1 MDLSHLAG
9 ARSISVRNSRPGA
22 GALAGG
28 VQTLKTVPVASL
40 GRSRSPS
47 PTASI
52 TSGEAGSETNAKAE
66 DLPYRNPEG
75 TYEGE
80 SNMNL
85 VPHGYGTYYYKNGD
99 VFAGNW
105 NNGIREGSGTMTY
118 ITRER
123 YTGNYTQSLANHL
136 GKYEFKNGDV
146 YTGEFKMGKI
156 HGSGVYSYSDGSIY
170 TGKFRNGTKCDTHGV
185 FKYANGD
192 KYMGRFHANAPY
204 GRGKLFLARQMIP
217 KEVWNGKLIETDP
230 RPSQNGA
237 YTNFDEKDDVPVL
250 YPDSDS
256 EDSFSDDGE
265 GDDDSTVSLS
275 YRSGSTNPSQVFRY
289 SAVNGQ
295 GASKNDENL
304 DAKGNISGKRR
315 DGVSSLVK

>member
-1 MDLSHLAG
+1 MDLSHLASAKG
-9 ARSISVRNSRPGA
+9 ISASRNSRQPGA
-22 GALAGG
+22 GLVAGG
-28 VQTLKTVPVASL
+28 GQVSKTATVASL

-47 PTASI
+47 PTASLR
-52 TSGEAGSETNAKAE
+52 SGEAGSETNTKVE
-66 DLPYRNPEG
+66 DVPYRHPEG

-99 VFAGNW
+99 VFSGHW

-123 YTGNYTQSLANHL
+123 YTGNYTQSLANL
-136 GKYEFKNGDV
+136 SGKYEFKNGDV

-156 HGSGVYSYSDGSIY
+156 HGSGVYLYSDGAEY
-170 TGKFRNGTKCDTHGV
+170 RGKFRNGMKCDNDGV

-217 KEVWNGKLIETDP
+217 KEVWNGRLIETDP

-237 YTNFDEKDDVPVL
+237 FTNFDEKDDVPMQ
-250 YPDSDS
+250 YADSDG
-256 EDSFSDDGE
+256 EDSSSDDGE
-265 GDDDSTVSLS
+265 DDDDSTVSLS
-275 YRSGSTNPSQVFRY
+275 YRSGSMNPSPVFRY
-289 SAVNGQ
+289 SSNGE
-295 GASKNDENL
+295 GTSTSTAPEPGVIGS
-304 DAKGNISGKRR
+304 SKRR
-315 DGVSSLVK
+315 DGVVSLLN